1 MSDDNS
7 TTKRGSGH
15 GVVYADEVPVE
26 EIEALMLSKAKK
38 EDEDK
43 EGKSGKSGNIPPKG
57 ILKKQEGKT
66 GMKDFRDRITGIGS
80 SYGGDRSAA
89 AGGGGGNG
97 LKSSL
102 LAEKTMPE
110 DEKKKRIGSVR
121 EFFPNFSKD
130 YAIDL
135 LRSFQWDVEAAL
147 SMATTEL
154 LPSYLRHCDPS
165 TYIHNPDDF
174 LQPPP
179 SQFGDMMQRSGN
191 DTKATDDYRSAMMS
205 IQGTAIK
212 PKCTPEGFIGPMPQ
226 PIEIDQKEEEIRIEN
241 IREICPHFSVDYAYK
256 LLEAHRWDGSAAV
269 SAYYSES
276 IPEILKGVDPG
287 TYVRA
292 KSKGN
297 QKQSS
302 KEEVEGKLRHKKKK
316 EEDDEHI
323 DGQELL

>member
-1 MSDDNS
+1 
-7 TTKRGSGH
+7 
-15 GVVYADEVPVE
+15 
-26 EIEALMLSKAKK
+26 
-38 EDEDK
+38 
-43 EGKSGKSGNIPPKG
+43 
-57 ILKKQEGKT
+57 
-66 GMKDFRDRITGIGS
+66 
-80 SYGGDRSAA
+80 
-89 AGGGGGNG
+89 
-97 LKSSL
+97 
-102 LAEKTMPE
+102 MPE

-212 PKCTPEGFIGPMPQ
+212 PKCTPEGFIGPMPV
-226 PIEIDQKEEEIRIEN
+226 IRT
-241 IREICPHFSVDYAYK
+241 P
-256 LLEAHRWDGSAAV
+256 LLYFISITAAAAAALKFCCCLLSALAV
-269 SAYYSES
+269 SA
-276 IPEILKGVDPG
+276 VC
-287 TYVRA
+287 
-292 KSKGN
+292 
-297 QKQSS
+297 
-302 KEEVEGKLRHKKKK
+302 
-316 EEDDEHI
+316 
-323 DGQELL
+323 

>member
-1 MSDDNS
+1 MSDGNK
-7 TTKRGSGH
+7 TKKGSGH
-15 GVVYADEVPVE
+15 GVMYADEVPVE

-38 EDEDK
+38 EDDEN
-43 EGKSGKSGNIPPKG
+43 EGKSGKLEKAPPKG

-66 GMKDFRDRITGIGS
+66 STNDFRDRITGMGS
-80 SYGGDRSAA
+80 DGGAGS
-89 AGGGGGNG
+89 GGGF
-97 LKSSL
+97 KSSL

-135 LRSFQWDVEAAL
+135 LRSFQWDVETAL

-154 LPSYLRHCDPS
+154 LPTYLRHCDPS

-174 LQPPP
+174 LQPP
-179 SQFGDMMQRSGN
+179 SDMMQGSG
-191 DTKATDDYRSAMMS
+191 DDSKATDDYRSAMMS
-205 IQGTAIK
+205 IKGTAIK
-212 PKCTPEGFIGPMPQ
+212 PKPAQEGFIGPMPESV
-226 PIEIDQKEEEIRIEN
+226 EIDQKEEEIRIEAL
-241 IREICPHFSVDYAYK
+241 REICPHFSVDYAYK
-256 LLEAHRWDGSAAV
+256 LLEAHRWDASGAA

-276 IPEILKGVDPG
+276 IPETLKGVDPG
-287 TYVRA
+287 TYMRT

-302 KEEVEGKLRHKKKK
+302 KKEGEGKSKHKNI
-316 EEDDEHI
+316 EEDDEGV